1 VESRAYLVTRVA
13 SASSEKNRNDRRETS
28 RTKPHVTT
36 RTATESTVSSST
48 APEPGQLVEVRRRQ
62 WVVSDVDA
70 SAVSPELPKQNLVK
84 LASIDEDA
92 LGEEIEVLWELEPGA
107 HVIERAGLPS
117 LTGLDDPSR
126 LEAFL
131 DAVRWGA
138 ATNADR
144 GYLQAPFRSGVSIE
158 DYQLD
163 PLVRAIDMARTNLL
177 IADDVGLGKT
187 IEAGLVIQEMLLRHR
202 ARTILVLCPSSLQ
215 EKWRTEM
222 AEKFGLEFRIVD
234 TETVKRLRRER
245 GLHANPWTSF
255 PRLIASIDWAKQGEG
270 IRLLRDELP
279 PHPTFPRRFDLLVVD
294 EAHNVAPT
302 VGKYAVES
310 LRTRLVRVLAPHF
323 QHKLFLTATPH
334 DGYTES
340 FTALLELLDDQR
352 FTRNILPPEDKLR
365 RVMVRRLKRDLVDAK
380 GDRLYPVRR
389 LEALNIEYTKEE
401 REARA
406 LLERYISSRET
417 QNDQEGPAS
426 YFVHQLLRKRLA
438 SSPAAFSST
447 LARHAATI
455 ESKGEARRL
464 SGLEERILRRAIAK
478 TEEDYADDD
487 TRESAE
493 GEAIEEASR
502 RLRPLS
508 ADEKKLL
515 GRLRSWAEQASHK
528 PDSKAEALLRWLEK
542 NIRPNGQW
550 SNARVILFTEY
561 RTTQV
566 WLHEILAAHGF
577 GGDRLS
583 LIFGGMDPKERE
595 AIKAAFQADPRE
607 SPVRI
612 LLATDAAS
620 EGIDLQNHC
629 NLLVHVEIPYNPNV
643 MEQRNGRVDRHGQKK
658 SEVVIWHPVDASGGH
673 GDDIL
678 RALRKLDAM
687 RADMG
692 SVNPVI
698 APQLPALLEGRRR
711 DLDMGL
717 AEKRIERARR
727 YVKAERELR
736 ERIAKLHER
745 LTTTRSEQ
753 HLTPGRIERVARVAL
768 TLTDKPDLTPAQL
781 ADLPDARVF
790 QMPSLAGSWSR
801 CLDGL
806 EHPYTKRIRPITFDH
821 EVAKGRD
828 DVVLVHLNHPLV
840 QMSLRLLRAEVWA
853 RDDIKKLNRV
863 TVRTLPDTKLDGPAV
878 AVVSRLVVT
887 GGNHHRL
894 HEELTEAGGYLRDAG
909 FKRED
914 GITKLR
920 DWLES
925 SAPGTIDDSLF
936 DALRTRFTKH
946 TESVVSAVTTRSRD
960 RLKGLGSTIEARK
973 RKEIEE
979 MTQLLDDLAKNL
991 EAELRREEP
1000 RQLSLF
1006 SEDERTQLRRDRLAL
1021 EARLRRIPEE
1031 RERERL
1037 AIEERHT
1044 GLVDHTFPVAVVLI
1058 VPTSLANKRSGR

>member
-1 VESRAYLVTRVA
+1 MNRVA
-13 SASSEKNRNDRRETS
+13 SEN
-28 RTKPHVTT
+28 
-36 RTATESTVSSST
+36 TVLSAT

-62 WVVSDVDA
+62 WIVSDVDA
-70 SAVSPELPKQNLVK
+70 SAVSPELPKRNLVK

-117 LTGLDDPSR
+117 LSALDDPDR

-144 GYLQAPFRSGVSIE
+144 GYLQAPFRSGISIE

-187 IEAGLVIQEMLLRHR
+187 IEAGLVVQEMLLRHR

-234 TETVKRLRRER
+234 TEQVKRLRRER
-245 GLHANPWTSF
+245 GLHANPWTAF

-270 IRLLRDELP
+270 IRLLRDVLP
-279 PHPTFPRRFDLLVVD
+279 PHQTFPRRFDLLIVD

-310 LRTRLVRVLAPHF
+310 LRTRLVRLIAPHF

-352 FTRNILPPEDKLR
+352 FSRNVLPSEEQLA
-365 RVMVRRLKRDLVDAK
+365 RVMVRRLKSDLVDAK
-380 GDRLYPVRR
+380 GKRLYPVRR
-389 LEALNIEYTKEE
+389 LEALNVEYTPEE
-401 REARA
+401 REARQ
-406 LLERYISSRET
+406 LLEEYIASREK
-417 QNDQEGPAS
+417 QDEREGAAS
-426 YFVHQLLRKRLA
+426 HFVHQLLRKRLA

-447 LARHAATI
+447 FARHVATI
-455 ESKGEARRL
+455 EGKSETVRRT
-464 SGLEERILRRAIAK
+464 SGLDDRILRRAIAK
-478 TEEDYADDD
+478 TEEDYANDD

-508 ADEKKLL
+508 ADERRLIEH
-515 GRLRSWAEQASHK
+515 LRSWAQQASHR
-528 PDSKAEALLRWLEK
+528 PDSKAEALVRWLKENLQPK
-542 NIRPNGQW
+542 GEW

-561 RTTQV
+561 RTTQT
-566 WLHEILAAHGF
+566 WLHEILASHGL
-577 GGDRLS
+577 GGERLA
-583 LIFGGMDPKERE
+583 LIFGGMDPKDRE
-595 AIKAAFQADPRE
+595 SVKAAFQADPRE

-643 MEQRNGRVDRHGQKK
+643 MEQRNGRIDRHGQKQ
-658 SEVVIWHPVDASGGH
+658 SEIVIWHPVDASGGH

-711 DLDMGL
+711 ELDTAL

-745 LTTTRSEQ
+745 LTRTRSEQ
-753 HLTPGRIERVARVAL
+753 HLTADRIERVVRVAL
-768 TLTDKPDLTPAQL
+768 ALTDKPDLTPAKF
-781 ADLPDARVF
+781 ADAPEARVF
-790 QMPSLAGSWSR
+790 QMPALAGSWAR

-821 EVAKGRD
+821 DAAKGRD

-853 RDDIKKLNRV
+853 RDDVKKLNRV
-863 TVRTLPDTKLDGPAV
+863 TVRTLPDVKLDGPAV
-878 AVVSRLVVT
+878 AVVSRLVIT

-894 HEELTEAGGYLRDAG
+894 HEELTEAGGYLRDG
-909 FKRED
+909 TFRRED
-914 GITKLR
+914 RVKELHG
-920 DWLES
+920 WLEA
-925 SAPGTIDDSLF
+925 SAPGTISDSLF
-936 DALRTRFTKH
+936 DALRIRFQKH
-946 TESVVSAVTTRSRD
+946 TDAIVGAVGARSKD
-960 RLKGLGSTIEARK
+960 RLEFLRSTLDK
-973 RKEIEE
+973 RRQRELED

-991 EAELRREEP
+991 ETELNKEEP
-1000 RQLSLF
+1000 KQLSLWA
-1006 SEDERTQLRRDRLAL
+1006 EDERTQLRRDRLAL

-1031 RERERL
+1031 KEQERQ
-1037 AIEERHT
+1037 AIEDRHS
-1044 GLVDHTFPVAVVLI
+1044 GLVEHTFPVAVVLL
-1058 VPTSLANKRSGR
+1058 VPESLATRRKP

>member
-1 VESRAYLVTRVA
+1 MTKRPTETAVL
-13 SASSEKNRNDRRETS
+13 SA
-28 RTKPHVTT
+28 
-36 RTATESTVSSST
+36 T

-62 WVVSDVDA
+62 WIVSDVDA
-70 SAVSPELPKQNLVK
+70 SAVSPELPKRHLVK

-107 HVIERAGLPS
+107 HVIERAGLPTLS
-117 LTGLDDPSR
+117 AMDDPSK

-202 ARTILVLCPSSLQ
+202 ARTVLVLCPSSLQ
-215 EKWRTEM
+215 EKWRAEM

-234 TETVKRLRRER
+234 TEFLKRSRRDR

-270 IRLLRDELP
+270 IRSLRDVLP
-279 PHPTFPRRFDLLVVD
+279 PQPTFPRRFDMLVID

-310 LRTRLVRVLAPHF
+310 LRTRLVRLLAPHF

-352 FTRNILPPEDKLR
+352 FSRSVLPSEAQLA
-365 RVMVRRLKRDLVDAK
+365 RVMVRRLKSDLVDSK
-380 GDRLYPVRR
+380 GKKLYPVRR
-389 LEALNIEYTKEE
+389 LEALNIKYTAEE
-401 REARA
+401 RAARQ
-406 LLERYISSRET
+406 LLEQYIGSRERK
-417 QNDQEGPAS
+417 DDGEGAAFH
-426 YFVHQLLRKRLA
+426 FVHQLLRKRLS
-438 SSPAAFSST
+438 SSPAAFMST
-447 LARHAATI
+447 LARHTATI
-455 ESKGEARRL
+455 EGKREAHRTSRL
-464 SGLEERILRRAIAK
+464 DERILRRAIAK

-487 TRESAE
+487 TREVAE
-493 GEAIEEASR
+493 SDAIEEASR

-508 ADEKKLL
+508 AEEKSLL

-528 PDSKAEALLRWLEK
+528 TDSKAEALLRWLED
-542 NIRPNGQW
+542 NLRPRGQW
-550 SNARVILFTEY
+550 SSARVILFTEY
-561 RTTQV
+561 RATQK
-566 WLHEILAAHGF
+566 WLHEIFASHDL
-577 GGDRLS
+577 GGDRLA
-583 LIFGGMDPKERE
+583 LLFGGMDPKERE
-595 AIKAAFQADPRE
+595 TIKAAFQADPRE

-629 NLLVHVEIPYNPNV
+629 NLLIHVEIPYNPNV
-643 MEQRNGRVDRHGQKK
+643 MEQRNGRVDRHGQRQ
-658 SEVVIWHPVDASGGH
+658 SEVVIWHPVDASGH

-678 RALRKLDAM
+678 RALRKLDSM

-711 DLDMGL
+711 ELDTAL
-717 AEKRIERARR
+717 AEQRLERARR
-727 YVKAERELR
+727 LVKAERELR

-745 LTTTRSEQ
+745 LMTTRSEQ
-753 HLTPGRIERVARVAL
+753 HLTPDRIERVVRVAL
-768 TLTDKPDLTPAQL
+768 ALTDKPDLSPAKL

-790 QMPSLAGSWSR
+790 QMPALAGSWSR

-806 EHPYTKRIRPITFDH
+806 EHPYTKRIRPVTFDH
-821 EVAKGRD
+821 YAAKGRD

-840 QMSLRLLRAEVWA
+840 QMSLRVLRAEVWA
-853 RDDIKKLNRV
+853 RDDVKKLNRV
-863 TVRTLPDTKLDGPAV
+863 TVRMLPDAKLDGPAV
-878 AVVSRLVVT
+878 AVVSRLVIT

-920 DWLES
+920 DWLDS
-925 SAPGTIDDSLF
+925 SAPATVADSLF
-936 DALRTRFTKH
+936 DALRTRFQKH
-946 TESVVSAVTTRSRD
+946 TDAVLAAVTSRSKD
-960 RLKGLGSTIEARK
+960 RLKVLGGTIESRK
-973 RKEIEE
+973 RREIDD

-991 EAELRREEP
+991 EAELKREEP
-1000 RQLSLF
+1000 QQLLLF

-1021 EARLRRIPEE
+1021 EARIRRIPEE

-1037 AIEERHT
+1037 AIEARHT
-1044 GLVDHTFPVAVVLI
+1044 GLVDHTFPVSVILL
-1058 VPTSLANKRSGR
+1058 VPESLARRRKS

>member
-1 VESRAYLVTRVA
+1 MT
-13 SASSEKNRNDRRETS
+13 TS
-28 RTKPHVTT
+28 I
-36 RTATESTVSSST
+36 ATETPVLSST

-62 WVVSDVDA
+62 WIVSDVDA
-70 SAVSPELPKQNLVK
+70 SAVSPDLPKQHLVK

-92 LGEEIEVLWELEPGA
+92 LGEEIELLWELEPGA
-107 HVIERAGLPS
+107 HVIERAGLPTLS
-117 LTGLDDPSR
+117 ALDDPSK

-138 ATNADR
+138 VTNADR

-215 EKWRTEM
+215 EKWRSEM

-234 TETVKRLRRER
+234 TDSVKRSRRER

-270 IRLLRDELP
+270 IRLLRDVLP
-279 PHPTFPRRFDLLVVD
+279 PQLTFPRRFDMLVVD

-310 LRTRLVRVLAPHF
+310 LRTRLVRLLAPHF

-352 FTRNILPPEDKLR
+352 FSRNILPPEDQLA
-365 RVMVRRLKRDLVDAK
+365 RVMVRRLKSDLVDAK
-380 GDRLYPVRR
+380 GKKLYPVRR
-389 LEALNIEYTKEE
+389 LEALNVEYTAEE
-401 REARA
+401 REARQ
-406 LLERYISSRET
+406 LLEQYIASREK
-417 QNDQEGPAS
+417 QDEREGTAS
-426 YFVHQLLRKRLA
+426 HFVHQLLRKRLA
-438 SSPAAFSST
+438 SSPAAFMST
-447 LARHAATI
+447 LARHTATI
-455 ESKGEARRL
+455 EGKGETRRT
-464 SGLEERILRRAIAK
+464 SGLDERILRRAIAK

-487 TRESAE
+487 TRETAE
-493 GEAIEEASR
+493 AEAIEEASR

-528 PDSKAEALLRWLEK
+528 LDSKAEALLRWLEE
-542 NIRPNGQW
+542 NLRPKGQW

-561 RTTQV
+561 RATQK
-566 WLHEILAAHGF
+566 WLHEILASHDL
-577 GGDRLS
+577 GGERLA
-583 LIFGGMDPKERE
+583 LLFGGMDPKERE
-595 AIKAAFQADPRE
+595 TIKAAFQADPRE

-643 MEQRNGRVDRHGQKK
+643 MEQRNGRIDRHGQKQ

-678 RALRKLDAM
+678 RALRKLDSM

-711 DLDMGL
+711 ELDTDL

-727 YVKAERELR
+727 YVKAERKLR

-753 HLTPGRIERVARVAL
+753 HLTHDRIERVVRVAL
-768 TLTDKPDLTPAQL
+768 ALTDKPDLTTAKL

-790 QMPSLAGSWSR
+790 HMPALAGSWSR

-806 EHPYTKRIRPITFDH
+806 EHPYTQRIRPITFDH
-821 EVAKGRD
+821 EAAKGRD

-853 RDDIKKLNRV
+853 RDDVKKLNRV
-863 TVRTLPDTKLDGPAV
+863 TVRTLPEAKLDGPAV
-878 AVVSRLVVT
+878 AVVSRLVIT
-887 GGNHHRL
+887 GGTHHRL
-894 HEELTEAGGYLRDAG
+894 HEELTEAGGYLRDSG

-920 DWLES
+920 DWLDS

-936 DALRTRFTKH
+936 DALRTRFQKH
-946 TESVVSAVTTRSRD
+946 IEAVSSAVTLRSKD
-960 RLKGLGSTIEARK
+960 RLKVLGGTLETRK
-973 RKEIEE
+973 RREIED

-991 EAELRREEP
+991 EAELNKEEP
-1000 RQLSLF
+1000 KQLSLF
-1006 SEDERTQLRRDRLAL
+1006 SEDESTQLRRDRLAL

-1044 GLVDHTFPVAVVLI
+1044 GLVAHTFPVSVILL
-1058 VPTSLANKRSGR
+1058 VPESLATPRRKS

>member
-1 VESRAYLVTRVA
+1 MISRSAVA
-13 SASSEKNRNDRRETS
+13 PSILSA
-28 RTKPHVTT
+28 TT
-36 RTATESTVSSST
+36 
-48 APEPGQLVEVRRRQ
+48 PQPGQLVEVRRRQ
-62 WVVSDVDA
+62 WVVADVDA

-107 HVIERAGLPS
+107 HVIERAGLPTIS
-117 LTGLDDPSR
+117 ALDDPSK

-215 EKWRTEM
+215 EKWRSEM

-234 TETVKRLRRER
+234 TEMVKRSRRER

-270 IRLLRDELP
+270 IRLLRDVLP
-279 PHPTFPRRFDLLVVD
+279 PQPTFPRRFDMLVVD

-310 LRTRLVRVLAPHF
+310 LRTRLVRLLAPHF

-352 FTRNILPPEDKLR
+352 FSRNILPPEGQLA
-365 RVMVRRLKRDLVDAK
+365 RVMVRRLKSDLVDAK
-380 GDRLYPVRR
+380 GKRLYPVRR
-389 LEALNIEYTKEE
+389 LEALNVEYTAEE
-401 REARA
+401 REARQ
-406 LLERYISSRET
+406 LLEEYIASREK
-417 QNDQEGPAS
+417 QDDREGAAS
-426 YFVHQLLRKRLA
+426 HFVHQLLRKRLA
-438 SSPAAFSST
+438 SSPAAFAST
-447 LARHAATI
+447 LARHTATI
-455 ESKGEARRL
+455 EGKGEMRRASRL
-464 SGLEERILRRAIAK
+464 DERILRRAIAK
-478 TEEDYADDD
+478 TEEDYANDD

-493 GEAIEEASR
+493 AEAIEEASR
-502 RLRPLS
+502 RLRALS
-508 ADEKKLL
+508 PDERKLL
-515 GRLRSWAEQASHK
+515 LRLRSWAEQASHR
-528 PDSKAEALLRWLEK
+528 PDSKAEALIRWLDA
-542 NIRPNGQW
+542 NLRPKGKW

-561 RTTQV
+561 RATQK
-566 WLHEILAAHGF
+566 WLNEILASHDF
-577 GGDRLS
+577 GGDRLA
-583 LIFGGMDPKERE
+583 LLFGGMDPKERE
-595 AIKAAFQADPRE
+595 RIKAAFQADPGV

-643 MEQRNGRVDRHGQKK
+643 MEQRNGRVDRHGQRQ

-698 APQLPALLEGRRR
+698 APQLPALLEDRRR
-711 DLDMGL
+711 ELDTGL

-736 ERIAKLHER
+736 ERIARLHER
-745 LTTTRSEQ
+745 LTTTRTEQ
-753 HLTPGRIERVARVAL
+753 HLTPDRIERVVRVAL
-768 TLTDKPDLTPAQL
+768 SLTDKPDLAL
-781 ADLPDARVF
+781 ATLSDLPGARVF
-790 QMPSLAGSWSR
+790 RMPALAGSWSR

-821 EVAKGRD
+821 DIAKGRD

-853 RDDIKKLNRV
+853 RDDVKKLNRV
-863 TVRTLPDTKLDGPAV
+863 TVRTLPDAKVDGPAV
-878 AVVSRLVVT
+878 AVVSRLVIT

-914 GITKLR
+914 RVTELR
-920 DWLES
+920 AWLDS
-925 SAPGTIDDSLF
+925 SAPGTIPDSLF
-936 DALRTRFTKH
+936 DALRTRFQKH
-946 TESVVSAVTTRSRD
+946 TEAIMGAIGARSKD
-960 RLKGLGSTIEARK
+960 RLKVLGNTLESRK
-973 RKEIEE
+973 QREIED
-979 MTQLLDDLAKNL
+979 MSQLLDDLAKNL
-991 EAELRREEP
+991 EAELKKEEP
-1000 RQLSLF
+1000 KQLSLF

-1021 EARLRRIPEE
+1021 EARLRRVPEE

-1037 AIEERHT
+1037 AIEERHS
-1044 GLVDHTFPVAVVLI
+1044 GLVDHTFPVSVILL
-1058 VPTSLANKRSGR
+1058 VPESLASRRKS

>member
-1 VESRAYLVTRVA
+1 MTVRI
-13 SASSEKNRNDRRETS
+13 
-28 RTKPHVTT
+28 
-36 RTATESTVSSST
+36 ATPEPSVLSSTV
-48 APEPGQLVEVRRRQ
+48 PEPGQLVEVRRRQ
-62 WVVSDVDA
+62 WIVSDVDR
-70 SAVSPELPKQNLVK
+70 SAVSPELPMQSLVK

-92 LGEEIEVLWELEPGA
+92 LGEELEVLWELEPGA
-107 HVIERAGLPS
+107 HVIERAGLPTIS
-117 LTGLDDPSR
+117 ALDEPSQ

-187 IEAGLVIQEMLLRHR
+187 IEAGIVIQEMLLRHR

-215 EKWRTEM
+215 EKWRSEM

-234 TETVKRLRRER
+234 TDLVKRLRREC

-270 IRLLRDELP
+270 IRLLRDVLP
-279 PHPTFPRRFDLLVVD
+279 PQPTFPRRFDMLVVD

-310 LRTRLVRVLAPHF
+310 LRTRLVRLLSPHF

-352 FTRNILPPEDKLR
+352 FSRNILPPEDQLA
-365 RVMVRRLKRDLVDAK
+365 RVMVRRLKSDLVDVK
-380 GDRLYPVRR
+380 GKKLYPVRR
-389 LEALNIEYTKEE
+389 LEALNVEYTAEE
-401 REARA
+401 REARQ
-406 LLERYISSRET
+406 LLEKYIASREK
-417 QNDQEGPAS
+417 QDEREGAAS
-426 YFVHQLLRKRLA
+426 HFVHQLLRKRLA
-438 SSPAAFSST
+438 SSPAAFMST
-447 LARHAATI
+447 LARHTATI
-455 ESKGEARRL
+455 EGKCEARRT
-464 SGLEERILRRAIAK
+464 SGLDERILRRAIAK

-487 TRESAE
+487 TREAAE
-493 GEAIEEASR
+493 SGAIEEASR

-508 ADEKKLL
+508 AEEKQLL
-515 GRLRSWAEQASHK
+515 GRLRSWAGQAGHK
-528 PDSKAEALLRWLEK
+528 PDSKAAALLRWVEENL
-542 NIRPNGQW
+542 RPKGQW

-561 RTTQV
+561 RATQK
-566 WLHEILAAHGF
+566 WLHEILASHGL
-577 GGDRLS
+577 GGDRLA
-583 LIFGGMDPKERE
+583 LLFGGMDPNERE
-595 AIKAAFQADPRE
+595 AIKAAFQANPRE

-629 NLLVHVEIPYNPNV
+629 NLLVHIEIPYNPNV
-643 MEQRNGRVDRHGQKK
+643 MEQRNGRVDRHGQKQ

-678 RALRKLDAM
+678 RALKKLDSM

-711 DLDMGL
+711 ELDTGQ

-745 LTTTRSEQ
+745 LTTTRSEL
-753 HLTPGRIERVARVAL
+753 HLTPDRIERVVRVAL
-768 TLTDKPDLTPAQL
+768 ALTDKPDLTPAKL
-781 ADLPDARVF
+781 ADLPEARVF
-790 QMPSLAGSWSR
+790 QMPALAGSWSR

-821 EVAKGRD
+821 AAAKGRD

-853 RDDIKKLNRV
+853 RDDVKKLNRV
-863 TVRTLPDTKLDGPAV
+863 TVRTLPDTNLDAPA
-878 AVVSRLVVT
+878 ALVVSRLVIT

-936 DALRTRFTKH
+936 DALRTRFTKY
-946 TESVVSAVTTRSRD
+946 TEAVLSAVTMRSRD

-973 RKEIEE
+973 RKEIDE

-991 EAELRREEP
+991 EAELKREEP
-1000 RQLSLF
+1000 KQLSLF

-1044 GLVDHTFPVAVVLI
+1044 GLADHTFPVSVVLL
-1058 VPTSLANKRSGR
+1058 VPESLATRRKS